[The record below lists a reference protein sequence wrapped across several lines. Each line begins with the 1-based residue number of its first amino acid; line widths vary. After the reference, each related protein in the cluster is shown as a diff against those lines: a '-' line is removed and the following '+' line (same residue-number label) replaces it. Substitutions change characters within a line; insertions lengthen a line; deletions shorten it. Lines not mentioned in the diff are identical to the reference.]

1 MKAYGLLSL
10 SKHACSLGLCM
21 FFSPHLPTVMAAF
34 KCLMSPKRLTTAA
47 SQGLSCF
54 IPLPKALASRS
65 LQVCCTPSALT
76 CHGWCLQLFVVASN
90 LISKL
95 CHHFHQCSNLG
106 KIESS
111 PLGVSR
117 EIRTMKTIFAHF
129 LQLNGKNQE
138 LDSSF

>member
-1 MKAYGLLSL
+1 MVFSAFLSMPAL
-10 SKHACSLGLCM
+10 WACVCS
-21 FFSPHLPTVMAAF
+21 FSPISPQSWLPLNVL
-34 KCLMSPKRLTTAA
+34 CPLRDSPLLLLKVSPVLFLC
-47 SQGLSCF
+47 QKL
-54 IPLPKALASRS
+54 S